1 MIVIFLFILVFFY
14 PETSYAWGPLSHA
27 YLAQQTFNFI
37 HLIPISLVPLINN
50 YQQYFIY
57 GNLLPDVVIGKKY
70 LPESKNPHSWKTGLN
85 LLEDAKTPEEQAFAY
100 GFLTHLA
107 ADAVLHKEIKDLNPL
122 QHMIFE
128 LKADRMVDR
137 LYWLQIMAISKRVK
151 KVSDR
156 FFEQSIVESIPTMK
170 TSKKIYKSLIFLS
183 GFNFGEL
190 KDSTTFE
197 NLHVKSLNAMLD
209 ILNYGKNSDIIR
221 MSPNH

>member
-1 MIVIFLFILVFFY
+1 MIVIFLFILLFFY
-14 PETSYAWGPLSHA
+14 PEISYAWGPLSHA
-27 YLAQQTFNFI
+27 YLAQQIFNFI
-37 HLIPISLVPLINN
+37 HLVPISLVPLINN

-70 LPESKNPHSWKTGLN
+70 LPENKNPHSWKTGLN
-85 LLEDAKTPEEQAFAY
+85 LLEEAKTPEEQAFAY

-156 FFEQSIVESIPTMK
+156 FFEQSIVESITTIK

-190 KDSTTFE
+190 KNSTTFE